1 MSFPCLIYGY
11 INVQIAIHSHIHKR
25 IDAIIIYCHNCGMA
39 EGAPHRVRLRLPD
52 GAEFEAEGSAEFVAS
67 ERREFL
73 GTRAPRVVAGAAGP
87 DPEAQPEP
95 DWDRLIES
103 KGPILQL
110 RTKLP
115 GEGAEREACLILLA
129 AARGLL
135 RQAKPTASQL
145 ARWLRASGYPI
156 GRVDRAI
163 QGSVDQGEILA
174 SGARRARRYELSG
187 PGLAKGWRL
196 AHKLAA
202 HIQPAP

>member
-1 MSFPCLIYGY
+1 
-11 INVQIAIHSHIHKR
+11 
-25 IDAIIIYCHNCGMA
+25 MA

-52 GAEFEAEGSAEFVAS
+52 GAEFEAEGSAEFVSS

-73 GTRAPRVVAGAAGP
+73 GARVPKQGHPAAAAA
-87 DPEAQPEP
+87 DPEAGPEP
-95 DWDRLIES
+95 AWEHLIET
-103 KGPILQL
+103 KGPVIQL
-110 RTKLP
+110 RSKLP

-135 RQAKPTASQL
+135 RQGKPTASQL

-163 QGSVDQGEILA
+163 QASIDQGEILA

-196 AHKLAA
+196 AHRLAA
-202 HIQPAP
+202 HIKPAP

>member
-1 MSFPCLIYGY
+1 
-11 INVQIAIHSHIHKR
+11 
-25 IDAIIIYCHNCGMA
+25 MA
-39 EGAPHRVRLRLPD
+39 AETAHRLRLRLPD
-52 GAEFEAEGSAEFVAS
+52 GAEFEAEGSAEFVAT

-73 GTRAPRVVAGAAGP
+73 GGRASKAAGAAAGDLESP
-87 DPEAQPEP
+87 PEP
-95 DWDRLIES
+95 AWERFIEA
-103 KGPILQL
+103 KGPVLQL

-135 RQAKPTASQL
+135 RQAKPTSAQL

-156 GRVDRAI
+156 GRVDRVLADA
-163 QGSVDQGEILA
+163 VTQGEILA
-174 SGARRARRYELSG
+174 SGTRRARRYELSG